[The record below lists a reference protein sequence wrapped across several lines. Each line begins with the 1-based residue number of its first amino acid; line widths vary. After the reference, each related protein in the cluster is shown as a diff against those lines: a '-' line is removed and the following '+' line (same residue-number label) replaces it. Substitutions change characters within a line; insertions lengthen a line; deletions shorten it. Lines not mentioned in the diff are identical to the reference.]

1 MKKKQMKIKFEGQ
14 THQIDANTLINV
26 LIHYQNI
33 VEVANRELG
42 NDEKRITIK
51 VNAIQ
56 KGSFVV
62 DIELVQNVMQQ
73 LFCPDNVE

>member
-42 NDEKRITIK
+42 NDEKRIT
-51 VNAIQ
+51 
-56 KGSFVV
+56 SR
-62 DIELVQNVMQQ
+62 
-73 LFCPDNVE
+73 